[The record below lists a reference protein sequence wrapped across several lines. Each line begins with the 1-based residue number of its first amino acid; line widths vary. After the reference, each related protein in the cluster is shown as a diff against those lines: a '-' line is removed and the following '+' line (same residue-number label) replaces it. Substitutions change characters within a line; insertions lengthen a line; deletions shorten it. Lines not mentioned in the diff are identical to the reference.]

1 MKEKIKQKINE
12 IKGLKKYRPDKN
24 SVCFDNGS
32 ELGWQIKPKKDK
44 TEFNF
49 EFDRNFEN
57 QNVRVFVEIGGEV
70 QYFDSPSGIKDVVTK
85 AKFGG
90 TLKF

>member
-57 QNVRVFVEIGGEV
+57 LFNTFMYALSTAVLFQEK
-70 QYFDSPSGIKDVVTK
+70 Y
-85 AKFGG
+85 
-90 TLKF
+90 